1 MKNIVL
7 TTIVGACLIS
17 LIACQKDPLKN
28 LTPAESRIYVTNHDS
43 TVDFSSFKTFSVAD
57 SVAYFEDNQVLGK
70 DLSEFDA
77 TAIAAVKSA
86 MQERGFQLVN
96 RTDSP
101 DLGITLSRV
110 YSTSTGIM
118 SYPGYWDSYGGYYDP
133 FYWGYGG
140 YDYYD
145 PTYYGPNYYTT
156 YQVTHGALSVD
167 MLNLKDAATDN
178 TIRPVWSGI
187 ARGTGVFSTSAAQE
201 EIDLFFEQSPY
212 LVTNQ

>member
-1 MKNIVL
+1 MKNILIMTV
-7 TTIVGACLIS
+7 VGAGIMS
-17 LIACQKDPLKN
+17 FTACQKDPLKN

-43 TVDFSSFKTFSVAD
+43 TADFSSFKTFSIAD
-57 SVAYFEDNQVLGK
+57 SVGYFEDNQALGK

-77 TAIAAVKSA
+77 TAIAAVRSA
-86 MQERGFQLVN
+86 MQTRGFQLVN

-101 DLGITLSRV
+101 DLGITVSRV

-118 SYPGYWDSYGGYYDP
+118 SYPGYWDNYGGYYDP
-133 FYWGYGG
+133 YYWGYGG

-145 PTYYGPNYYTT
+145 PIYYGPNYYTT
-156 YQVTHGALSVD
+156 YQVTQGALSVD
-167 MLNLKDAATDN
+167 MLNLKDAITDN
-178 TIRPVWSGI
+178 IIRPVWSGI

-201 EIDLFFEQSPY
+201 EINSFFEQSPY